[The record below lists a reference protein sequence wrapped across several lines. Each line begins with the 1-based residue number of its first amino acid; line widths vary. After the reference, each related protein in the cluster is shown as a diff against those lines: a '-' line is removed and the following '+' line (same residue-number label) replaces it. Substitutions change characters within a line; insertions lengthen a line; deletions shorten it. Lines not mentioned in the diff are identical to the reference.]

1 MPRPDITFM
10 SKLQRIN
17 TFFPRRKKSFFGGH
31 WARGGWGVKCHY
43 SCWPSLSPPRLVVN
57 WNNYYYDFFFFF
69 SKGFPFRK
77 NLKSKPKKNLFS
89 GASQFRQLKSKSL
102 DFFQN
107 LHLVTKYLLP
117 EKIRLLTSQQA
128 EIKGGAIFPGKCNM
142 PVIYRPTYFNRDMSI
157 CLITLL
163 VIICCGGYGG
173 LKVCSLIPII
183 Q

>member
-1 MPRPDITFM
+1 MP
-10 SKLQRIN
+10 LQLLAVPLPSEI
-17 TFFPRRKKSFFGGH
+17 SGH
-31 WARGGWGVKCHY
+31 LKHQE
-43 SCWPSLSPPRLVVN
+43 
-57 WNNYYYDFFFFF
+57 NYYYEFFFYILAKDFH
-69 SKGFPFRK
+69 SERIL
-77 NLKSKPKKNLFS
+77 NQSQKKNLFS